1 MGTAPY
7 QRIVED
13 VKRQLH
19 TGALQ
24 PGDRLP
30 STRELAKQWKVALAT
45 ASHALKV
52 LAQEGVVKA
61 LPRVGTVVA
70 GGSSRAGATRATA
83 DSTRERIVR
92 AAIAMAD
99 DEGLPA
105 LSIRGV
111 ASKLGMPVMS
121 LYRYVASKEVL
132 LVMMAEAAFADEKL
146 PREPPPGWRAQLELA
161 ARLEWRVF
169 KRHPWLAR
177 VVNLT
182 RPQPQPGA
190 LAFADWVM
198 RALQETRLP
207 AREMMHVHIL
217 LHTFVQGIAVN
228 LESEADAIAQTGMND
243 EEFMRQSQSLFRQ
256 VAMSGRFPHFAKVL
270 TDLPTGFDLD
280 FDELFEQGLRVWLDG
295 LEARLAKRPQTR
307 GPSPAHMRT

>member
-13 VKRQLH
+13 VKKQVRA
-19 TGALQ
+19 GALQ

-30 STRELAKQWKVALAT
+30 STRELARQWKVALAT
-45 ASHALKV
+45 AAHAMRV

-70 GGSSRAGATRATA
+70 GGASRTGAARGTA
-83 DSTRERIVR
+83 ESTRERIVR
-92 AAIAMAD
+92 AAITMAD

-111 ASKLGMPVMS
+111 ASKLGLPVMS

-132 LVMMAEAAFADEKL
+132 LVMMAEAAFAEEPL
-146 PREPPPGWRAQLELA
+146 PREPPQGWRAQLELA

-198 RALQETRLP
+198 RALLETRLP
-207 AREMMHVHIL
+207 AQDMMSVHVL
-217 LHTFVQGIAVN
+217 LHAFVQGIAVN
-228 LESEADAIAQTGMND
+228 LESEADAVAQTGMND
-243 EEFMRQSQSLFRQ
+243 EEFMRQTESVFLRF
-256 VAMSGRFPHFAKVL
+256 ATSGRFPHFAKVL
-270 TDLPTGFDLD
+270 ADLRTGFDLD
-280 FDELFEQGLRVWLDG
+280 FDALFESGLRVWLDG
-295 LEARLAKRPQTR
+295 LEVRLAKR
-307 GPSPAHMRT
+307 

>member
-1 MGTAPY
+1 MATAPY
-7 QRIVED
+7 RRIVED
-13 VKRQLH
+13 VKRQLR

-24 PGDRLP
+24 PGDRMP
-30 STRELAKQWKVALAT
+30 STRELARQWKVALAT
-45 ASHALKV
+45 AAHAMRV
-52 LAQEGVVKA
+52 LAEEGVVKA

-70 GGSSRAGATRATA
+70 DGTSRPGAARGTA
-83 DSTRERIVR
+83 ESTRERIVR
-92 AAIAMAD
+92 AAISMAD

-105 LSIRGV
+105 LSIRGI

-132 LVMMAEAAFADEKL
+132 LVMMAEAVFADEML
-146 PREPPPGWRAQLELA
+146 PPEPPPGWRAQLELA

-190 LAFADWVM
+190 LAYADWVM

-207 AREMMHVHIL
+207 AQEVMRVHVL

-243 EEFMRQSQSLFRQ
+243 EEFMRRTESSFLNL
-256 VAMSGRFPHFAKVL
+256 ATSGRFPHFAKVL
-270 TDLPTGFDLD
+270 TGLRTGFDLD
-280 FDELFEQGLRVWLDG
+280 FDDLFETGLRVWLDG
-295 LEARLAKRPQTR
+295 LEARLARR
-307 GPSPAHMRT
+307 